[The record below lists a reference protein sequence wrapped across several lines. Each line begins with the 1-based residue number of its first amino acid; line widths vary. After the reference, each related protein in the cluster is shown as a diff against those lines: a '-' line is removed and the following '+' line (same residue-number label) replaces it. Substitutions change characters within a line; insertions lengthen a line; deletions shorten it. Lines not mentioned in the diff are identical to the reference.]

1 MRSAFAPT
9 EFEAWLEAAPHPYV
23 VMDARFVLVWANR
36 AYLRVTE
43 RQAEDILGRNIFD
56 AFPSGPH
63 DPNGEGARQLRK
75 SLQTVLQTRVQ
86 HTLALIRY
94 AIPRT
99 DNNSGTLFE
108 ERFWSAT
115 HTPIL
120 DADGEVRYILQQTD
134 DVTEIQALRR
144 RVHMSSEQGEAGLD
158 AEASLEGAVFRR
170 AQEVQAAN
178 WALDAER
185 TQLRRL
191 VEQAPAFAAFLRGPD
206 HTFEIANEAYLSL
219 VGHDDILGKPVRH
232 ALPELSGQPFFG
244 ILDEVY
250 ATGRAFNGRS
260 MPASLR
266 QLGGA
271 EIVERF
277 LDFVFQPILDSDGQV
292 SGIFVLGYDIT
303 EQKRV
308 ADELEL
314 YKNQLEEMVR
324 VRTRALEESEAER
337 RRTEAALRQ
346 SQKMEA
352 IGQLTGGVA
361 HDFNNLLQILS
372 GNLQMLQRAQLSAG
386 DLRRLDA
393 ALGAVDRGAKLSSQ
407 LLAFARRQP
416 LEPRPV
422 NLGRLVREMDDLLRR
437 ALGEAIELETVIAG
451 GLWNTLADP
460 DQVQNALLNL
470 AVNARDAMDGTG
482 RLTIEAGNAMLD
494 DFYALQHEEVK
505 AGQYVML
512 AVSDTGAGIPPELLE
527 KVFEPFFTTKREGRG
542 TGLGLSMVYGFVK
555 QSQGHIKIYS
565 ELGQGTTVR
574 IYLPRSR
581 EAEEVLPPLTLS
593 PVEGGSETILV
604 VEDDPVVQATVVDML
619 NDLGYTV
626 LRASDGQSAL
636 TLARSGVSIDL
647 LFTDVV
653 MPGPVRAPDLA
664 RQVQVMLP
672 HAAVLFTSGY
682 TENAIVHGG
691 RLDPGVSLLSKPYR
705 REDLARKIR
714 HTLNNRRQALAAAA
728 SPRVPVPAYRSPA
741 ETAPA
746 GAIRVLLVEDDPLIL
761 MDTEDM
767 LSALGFQAVGVR
779 DGRAAL
785 RVLEREGFDVLLTDI
800 GLPGLSG
807 PDLARQALARWPG
820 LRIVFASGYGGQQAA
835 AGLSGALFLTKPYG
849 MRDLE
854 AAIQRAA
861 AA

>member
-1 MRSAFAPT
+1 M
-9 EFEAWLEAAPHPYV
+9 
-23 VMDARFVLVWANR
+23 VMDARFVLVWANH
-36 AYLRVTE
+36 AYCRVTG
-43 RQAEDILGRNIFD
+43 RTRAEIVSRNIFD

-63 DPNGEGARQLRK
+63 DPSGEGARQLRH
-75 SLQTVLQTRVQ
+75 SLQTVLRTRAP

-94 AIPRT
+94 AIPHAEGG
-99 DNNSGTLFE
+99 GTAFE

-120 DADGEVRYILQQTD
+120 DEQGEVRYILQQTD
-134 DVTEIQALRR
+134 DVTEMQTLRR
-144 RVHMSSEQGEAGLD
+144 RAGLD
-158 AEASLEGAVFRR
+158 TELAETALEGAVFRR

-185 TQLRRL
+185 TQLRQL
-191 VEQAPAFAAFLRGPD
+191 VEQAPAFAAFLRGPE
-206 HTFEIANEAYLSL
+206 HVFEIANQAYLGV
-219 VGHDDILGKPVRH
+219 VGRDDILGRPVRK
-232 ALPELSGQPFFG
+232 ALPELEGQSFFG
-244 ILDEVY
+244 VLDEVY
-250 ATGRAFNGRS
+250 RTGQAFNGRS
-260 MPASLR
+260 IPIRLR
-266 QLGGA
+266 QEGDEPVA
-271 EIVERF
+271 ERF
-277 LDFVFQPILDSDGQV
+277 LDFVYQPITDADGQV
-292 SGIFVLGYDIT
+292 AGIFVLGYDIT
-303 EQKRV
+303 EQKRLT
-308 ADELEL
+308 DELER

-324 VRTRALEESEAER
+324 LRTQALERSEAER
-337 RRTEAALRQ
+337 RRTEDALRQ

-372 GNLQMLQRAQLSAG
+372 GNLQMLQRTALAAG
-386 DLRRLDA
+386 DMRRLDA
-393 ALGAVDRGAKLSSQ
+393 ALEAVERGAKLSSQ

-422 NLGRLVREMDDLLRR
+422 SLGRLVREMDDLLRR
-437 ALGEAIELETVIAG
+437 ALGEAIEMETVIAG

-470 AVNARDAMDGTG
+470 AVNARDAMDGAG

-494 DFYALQHEEVK
+494 DFYALQHEEVQP
-505 AGQYVML
+505 GQYVML
-512 AVSDTGAGIPPELLE
+512 AVSDTGCGIPPELLE

-555 QSQGHIKIYS
+555 QSHGHIKIYS
-565 ELGQGTTVR
+565 EPGQGTTVR

-581 EAEEVLPPLTLS
+581 EAEEVVPALALS
-593 PVEGGSETILV
+593 PVRGGSETILV
-604 VEDDPVVQATVVDML
+604 VEDDPVVQATVVDLL

-636 TLARSGVSIDL
+636 TLVRSGVSIDL

-653 MPGPVRAPDLA
+653 MPGPVRAPELA
-664 RQVQVMLP
+664 RQVQAMLP

-705 REDLARKIR
+705 REDLARKVR
-714 HTLNNRRQALAAAA
+714 HTLNNRRQALNAAA
-728 SPRVPVPAYRSPA
+728 SPRIPAPSRPPA
-741 ETAPA
+741 A
-746 GAIRVLLVEDDPLIL
+746 GAGAGGGIRVLLVEDDPLIL
-761 MDTEDM
+761 MDSEDM
-767 LSALGFQAVGVR
+767 LSALGFQVVGAG

-785 RVLEREGFDVLLTDI
+785 RLLERQEFDVLLTDI

-807 PDLARQALARWPG
+807 PELARQALERWPG
-820 LRIVFASGYGGQQAA
+820 LRVIFASGFGGQQEAEV
-835 AGLSGALFLTKPYG
+835 LPGAMFLNKPYG

-854 AAIQRAA
+854 AAIHRAVA
-861 AA
+861 A